1 MSDLSHLPA
10 GYHSVTPYLLT
21 ADVGKLLDF
30 ILEAFD
36 AETTE
41 RVEMPDGTVSHAE
54 VQIGDSRIMLGQAR
68 DEWPPMPS
76 MLYLYVPDSDAAY
89 SKAIAA
95 GAEKVMEPMDQ
106 FYGDRSGGVLDPYGN
121 QWWFGTRNEEISSEE
136 LAKRMREVRG
146 Q

>member
-1 MSDLSHLPA
+1 M
-10 GYHSVTPYLLT
+10 
-21 ADVGKLLDF
+21 GKLLEF

-41 RVEMPDGTVSHAE
+41 RVEMPDGTVLHAE

-76 MLYLYVPDSDAAY
+76 MLYLYVPDCDAAY
-89 SKAIAA
+89 AKAIAA

-106 FYGDRSGGVLDPYGN
+106 FYGDRSGGVLDPFGN

-136 LAKRMREVRG
+136 LAKRMR
-146 Q
+146 